1 MVALS
6 SEGALSLAVTR
17 DGATVLEPGVLGI
30 RTQQADLTSGLVF
43 QRRSER
49 RVVERYRTTVGKRLD
64 RTNVMTEAT
73 FGFRN
78 AAGARVELVVRVA
91 LDGVAYRYVLPADL
105 GPVLGET
112 STFAVPG
119 TAPAWLAKYRRDYE
133 NPFLPSTAADAAT
146 GEYMH
151 PALFQVGGSYLLI
164 SESDVDGRYS
174 GGRLLHDAGSGTYRI
189 GLWDTE
195 IAVSGPLATPW
206 RTMIVGSLATITEST
221 LVDDLAPR
229 SKIGDTSWIRPG
241 AAVWTWLAGGRS
253 VQQSLPA
260 QKAFVDYAAKH
271 GWPYVLVDAG
281 WYDDPSWR
289 QTSWMPE
296 LVRYAKARHVD
307 ILTWIRFSTIDTPEE
322 WNELLPL
329 WHRWGIKGLKIDFM
343 DSDGQERYRWYD
355 QILPVLARERLLV
368 NFHGATL
375 PHGIHRTWPNV
386 MTVEAVHGSE
396 KSSGV
401 TTSHI
406 LSLPF
411 TRNVVGSMDYTP
423 MAFQRES
430 RPTSDAHELA
440 LSVLMESGL
449 QDFAGTVEAYEARP
463 LAEWYLDQV
472 PTVWD
477 ETRLVSG
484 GPASSAV
491 MARRS
496 GARWFVGGG
505 VSGAARTLEVPLS
518 FVRSRSRTL
527 VEVVRDGPSGLV
539 RERHVVPPG
548 GSLSVPVV
556 AEGGFAAIAC
566 EWKAGL
572 STCAGP
578 VNGMPS
584 AAMSVTPAGTKLT
597 PGSTYAVGATFTAHE
612 TVRDVVLVPRVPS
625 GWTVAG
631 VPAKRSRLAAGESM
645 SGRWTVTVGA
655 VPVGLTEVPVV
666 AAFTSM
672 AGLRF
677 ENERATRVH
686 VWRPLPAD
694 SAYVTD
700 RPFTVVEN
708 GLGPAE
714 TDLSNGESA
723 AGDGVTLTVGGTRFG
738 RGLGVHAP
746 STVTVALDGKC
757 STFAA
762 SVGVDDEVDGRVDR
776 ALAGGT
782 VSFAVLGDGVVLAET
797 GVLRTT
803 DPAHALNVDVRGVH
817 ELTLRVT
824 DGGDDP
830 SLDHASWGDALVRCS

>member
-1 MVALS
+1 MGRIWKAVAIVLPLLFGSLAVPLAHADTAWTVKGPNGTGPRAVVALS
-6 SEGALSLAVTR
+6 GEGALSLAVTR
-17 DGATVLEPGVLGI
+17 AGSTVLEPGALGI

-73 FGFRN
+73 FAFRN
-78 AAGARVELVVRVA
+78 AAGARLDLVVRVA
-91 LDGVAYRYVLPADL
+91 PDGVAYRYVLPAEL
-105 GPVLGET
+105 GSVLGEA
-112 STFAVPG
+112 STFAVPA
-119 TAPAWLAKYRRDYE
+119 TANAWLAKYRRDYD
-133 NPFLPSTAADAAT
+133 NPFLPSTAADAPT

-151 PALFQVGGSYLLI
+151 PALFRVGRSYLLI

-174 GGRLLHDAGSGTYRI
+174 GGRLLHDAGTGTYRI

-195 IAVSGPLATPW
+195 VAVDGPLATPW

-281 WYDDPSWR
+281 WYDDPNWR

-296 LVRYAKARHVD
+296 LVRYAKARQVD

-343 DSDGQERYRWYD
+343 DSDGQERNRWYD
-355 QILPVLARERLLV
+355 QILPVLARERMLA
-368 NFHGATL
+368 NFHGSTL

-386 MTVEAVHGSE
+386 MTMEAVHGAE

-401 TTSHI
+401 TTSH
-406 LSLPF
+406 LLALPF

-423 MAFQRES
+423 MAFQRAS

-449 QDFAGTVEAYEARP
+449 QDFAGTIEAYGARP

-477 ETRLVSG
+477 ETRLLSG
-484 GPASSAV
+484 DPGSSAV
-491 MARRS
+491 IARRS

-505 VSGAARTLEVPLS
+505 VSGAARTLSVPFS
-518 FVRSRSRTL
+518 FVRARTL
-527 VEVVRDGPSGLV
+527 VEVVRDSPAGLV
-539 RERHVVPPG
+539 REQQVVPEG

-566 EWKAGL
+566 KWRPGL
-572 STCAGP
+572 RTCAVP
-578 VNGMPS
+578 VNGMPT
-584 AAMSVTPAGTKLT
+584 AAMSVSPSAEKLT
-597 PGSTYAVGATFTAHE
+597 PGSTYEVSGSFTPDEAV
-612 TVRDVVLVPRVPS
+612 RSVVLAPRVPAGWSVS
-625 GWTVAG
+625 GDPVR
-631 VPAKRSRLAAGESM
+631 RSRLAAG
-645 SGRWTVTVGA
+645 R
-655 VPVGLTEVPVV
+655 
-666 AAFTSM
+666 
-672 AGLRF
+672 R
-677 ENERATRVH
+677 
-686 VWRPLPAD
+686 
-694 SAYVTD
+694 
-700 RPFTVVEN
+700 
-708 GLGPAE
+708 
-714 TDLSNGESA
+714 
-723 AGDGVTLTVGGTRFG
+723 
-738 RGLGVHAP
+738 
-746 STVTVALDGKC
+746 
-757 STFAA
+757 
-762 SVGVDDEVDGRVDR
+762 
-776 ALAGGT
+776 
-782 VSFAVLGDGVVLAET
+782 
-797 GVLRTT
+797 
-803 DPAHALNVDVRGVH
+803 
-817 ELTLRVT
+817 
-824 DGGDDP
+824 
-830 SLDHASWGDALVRCS
+830 